1 MNEIGRKLSIHALLT
16 GAIGS
21 VLLLV
26 AGCDRHTPPPP
37 PAPPSVVVSE
47 VTQQTIPIVLNF
59 SGTMQAIRS
68 VNIIPRVGGYIDAR
82 YFVEG
87 TPVKKDAP
95 LYLIDPRPFEATLA
109 SYEAQLK
116 RDEANN
122 TYWKEQVKR
131 NQRLQKSGAA
141 SVEDL
146 ENAIAQEKESRAATD
161 NDKANIQKAELDIEF
176 TKINAPFRG
185 RIENTKIN
193 VGALVTAHQ
202 DVLTTLVQVDP
213 IYVVFNVSR
222 IQLNLI
228 QELMARGVV
237 KPGPLDQFEA
247 EVLLP
252 DGSTYSPRGR
262 MNFVSAQIDPSTD
275 QMSARA
281 QFSNVYDRP
290 SDVRL
295 IPGQYAPVRVYIGE
309 QPDALL
315 IPKAALVESQAGDVV
330 YVVGDGDKVESR
342 RVVVNGAHEGYWVVQ
357 KGVKNG
363 ERVVVEGTQKV
374 RGGIVV
380 KPRKADKA
388 KG

>member
-222 IQLNLI
+222 SQLNLI

-357 KGVKNG
+357 KGVKSG

>member
-1 MNEIGRKLSIHALLT
+1 MNEIGRMLSIHALLT
-16 GAIGS
+16 VAIGS

-37 PAPPSVVVSE
+37 PTPPSVVVSE
-47 VTQQTIPIVLNF
+47 VTQQTIPIVLSF

-87 TPVKKDAP
+87 TRVDKDAP

-109 SYEAQLK
+109 GYEAQLK

-176 TKINAPFRG
+176 TKITAPFRG

-202 DVLTTLVQVDP
+202 DVLTTLVQIDP

-222 IQLNLI
+222 SQLNLI

-342 RVVVNGAHEGYWVVQ
+342 RVVVDGAHEGYWGGTDGSQ
-357 KGVKNG
+357 K
-363 ERVVVEGTQKV
+363 RRA
-374 RGGIVV
+374 RGRRRH
-380 KPRKADKA
+380 PEDPWRHRRKAP

>member
-222 IQLNLI
+222 SQLNLI